1 VLTFLSNNSSIPAL
15 TVAELYQCRWQV
27 ELCFRWIKQHL
38 RIKACCGTSS
48 IAVRTQIWI
57 AVAVYVLVAII
68 KKRLRLEG
76 SLYTVLQ
83 ILSVTAFEQVPIAQV
98 LAYFDCRSTDSGSCK
113 QLLLLDL

>member
-1 VLTFLSNNSSIPAL
+1 MLTFLSNNSSIPAL
-15 TVAELYQCRWQV
+15 TVAELYKCRWQV
-27 ELCFRWIKQHL
+27 ELFFRWIKQHL